1 MATFVWP
8 PEVQWPPP
16 AHILLNY
23 DVVPPAAGAI
33 VETQG
38 VLRSTDVVP
47 YTSGGIRV
55 VNITAPA
62 PALAL
67 TPTQEKAHD

>member
-1 MATFVWP
+1 MAMFIWP

-23 DVVPPAAGAI
+23 DVVPPAAGAV
-33 VETQG
+33 VEMQG
-38 VLRSTDVVP
+38 VLRSIDVAP

-55 VNITAPA
+55 INITAPA
-62 PALAL
+62 PALA
-67 TPTQEKAHD
+67 PASTQEKAHD

>member
-23 DVVPPAAGAI
+23 DVVDPGGVMLSSLHDRRGDRETEEEAHNDAALSRIDHPA
-33 VETQG
+33 E
-38 VLRSTDVVP
+38 R
-47 YTSGGIRV
+47 R
-55 VNITAPA
+55 
-62 PALAL
+62 
-67 TPTQEKAHD
+67 TP